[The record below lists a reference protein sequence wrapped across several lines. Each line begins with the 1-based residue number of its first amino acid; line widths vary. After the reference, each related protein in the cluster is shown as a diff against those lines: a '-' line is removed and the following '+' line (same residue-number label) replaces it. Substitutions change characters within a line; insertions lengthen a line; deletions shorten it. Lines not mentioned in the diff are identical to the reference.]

1 MSAIGWRPSGVT
13 AKRIGVEL
21 PFLPMD
27 AGRALQD
34 AFPNSEIKDALFV
47 LERLRTVK
55 TPAEL
60 AKLRIASELVIDSM
74 LEVIA
79 HHGPGTTKRQ
89 LLTGAWKHCGSK
101 GVRNR

>member
-1 MSAIGWRPSGVT
+1 VT

-74 LEVIA
+74 LEA
-79 HHGPGTTKRQ
+79 PAPPSGNYSMR
-89 LLTGAWKHCGSK
+89 CGS
-101 GVRNR
+101 RRQSAA